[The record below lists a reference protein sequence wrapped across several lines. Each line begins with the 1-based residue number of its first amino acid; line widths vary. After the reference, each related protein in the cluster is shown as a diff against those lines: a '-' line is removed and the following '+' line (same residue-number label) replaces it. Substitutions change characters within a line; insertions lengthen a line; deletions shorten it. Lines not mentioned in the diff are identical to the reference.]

1 MRFCLCV
8 RRSGFRS
15 DGGIQA
21 GVHFAAAPSLYRGYV
36 DGGGFILWKCAG
48 RVRKTSR
55 MIGRK
60 RNSDSRALLAIGQ
73 SLCYDK
79 AKNAEKEIYK

>member
-1 MRFCLCV
+1 MCPAFRFPD
-8 RRSGFRS
+8 
-15 DGGIQA
+15 DGGIPLDVEIHVARKFEVERQ
-21 GVHFAAAPSLYRGYV
+21 RGYV

>member
-1 MRFCLCV
+1 MCPAFRFPD
-8 RRSGFRS
+8 

-36 DGGGFILWKCAG
+36 DGGGFVLWKCAG

-60 RNSDSRALLAIGQ
+60 RNLDSRALLAIGQ

>member
-1 MRFCLCV
+1 M
-8 RRSGFRS
+8 
-15 DGGIQA
+15 
-21 GVHFAAAPSLYRGYV
+21 AAPSLYRGYV

-60 RNSDSRALLAIGQ
+60 RNSGSRALLAIGQ

-79 AKNAEKEIYK
+79 AKNLKNTFISNSYKCLIIYEIY